1 LVSDE
6 LEWATSV
13 DKQLKRSETAGI
25 VGGMS
30 IACLFDL
37 VIFDCDGVLVDSEML
52 SARVLMAQLAELDI
66 ALSPE
71 QFRTEFLGHSFASAA
86 VKLKMRTGRDLPSN
100 FAPEYFIRLNSL
112 FATDLKPMQGVKK
125 VLQSLT
131 VQNCV
136 ASGSIPPRLDFSLKV
151 CGLDTH
157 FGPHVYSAALVKNAK
172 PAPDLFLH
180 AAAAHGVSPNRCLVL
195 EDSEMGV
202 RAAQAAN
209 MTVWHFAGGSHVKAG
224 QILPLDLHVDRVV
237 QDMAEVLRLFA
248 EAGLCDNS
256 GVAPQTI

>member
-1 LVSDE
+1 LDE
-6 LEWATSV
+6 ATYV
-13 DKQLKRSETAGI
+13 DNQLKWWRAVGI
-25 VGGMS
+25 IVDMS
-30 IACLFDL
+30 IARLFDL

-52 SARVLMAQLAELDI
+52 SARVLIAQLAELDI
-66 ALSPE
+66 ALSPD
-71 QFRTEFLGHSFASAA
+71 QFKTEFLGRSFASAA
-86 VKLKMRTGRDLPSN
+86 VKLRSRTGRDLPAN
-100 FAPEYFIRLNSL
+100 FAPEYFCRLNAL
-112 FATDLKPMQGVKK
+112 FATDLKPMPGVQK

-180 AAAAHGVSPNRCLVL
+180 AAAAHGVSPKRCLVL

-209 MTVWHFAGGSHVKAG
+209 MNVWHFVGGSHVKTG
-224 QILPLDLHVDRVV
+224 QILPLELYVDRVV
-237 QDMAEVLRLFA
+237 RDMAEVLQLFTA
-248 EAGLCDNS
+248 AGLCASS
-256 GVAPQTI
+256 GLLP